1 MVFGF
6 TFLDGHRLDCLPMT
20 FSEHA
25 PAPHLLPIAAVERDT
40 GLSKDTLRVWERRYG
55 FPQPQRDAAGDRV
68 YPPEQVERL
77 NAIRRLLDAGHR
89 PGRVVA
95 LPLAALQA
103 LAEVVPLAAPAALPA
118 VAGAAAAVQSTGRV
132 PGAAGASLVEGYL
145 ALVARHD
152 AHQLRRALAQ
162 DVLRLGL
169 VAFVTQRVAP
179 LNVAVGEA
187 WMQGRFRVF
196 EEHLYTECMTG
207 VLRQAIAGIA
217 PPQGRGAPRVLLT
230 TVPHEPHALGLLMV
244 EALLALEGCH
254 CLSLGTQ
261 TPLGDIVQAAQVH
274 EADVVALSFTA
285 VLAAPAVLSAL
296 RDLRRQLP
304 ARTALWAGGGCP
316 VLYQRPLDGVLALP
330 DIGAMPVEVARWRSL
345 AGTACAGGGGTAPAG

>member
-1 MVFGF
+1 MS
-6 TFLDGHRLDCLPMT
+6 
-20 FSEHA
+20 FSESA
-25 PAPHLLPIAAVERDT
+25 PARPLLPIAAVERDT

-77 NAIRRLLDAGHR
+77 HAIRRLLDAGHR

-95 LPLAALQA
+95 LPLAALRA
-103 LAEVVPLAAPAALPA
+103 LAEVVPLAAARGRAMPVGAALPA
-118 VAGAAAAVQSTGRV
+118 AVPAGPGAAAVQ
-132 PGAAGASLVEGYL
+132 GARNASGACPLPVVDDYL

-169 VAFVTQRVAP
+169 VAFVTQLVAP

-187 WMQGRFRVF
+187 WIQGRFRVF

-261 TPLGDIVQAAQVH
+261 TPLGDIVHAAQVH
-274 EADVVALSFTA
+274 DADVVALSFTA
-285 VLAAPAVLSAL
+285 VQAAPAVLAAL
-296 RDLRRQLP
+296 RDLRLQLP
-304 ARTALWAGGGCP
+304 ARTALWAGGGCAA
-316 VLYQRPLDGVLALP
+316 LYQRPLDGVLALS
-330 DIGAMPVEVARWRSL
+330 DIGALPAEVARWRHL
-345 AGTACAGGGGTAPAG
+345 AGKAGAGKKGGADAG

>member
-1 MVFGF
+1 MS
-6 TFLDGHRLDCLPMT
+6 
-20 FSEHA
+20 FSESA
-25 PAPHLLPIAAVERDT
+25 PAPHLLSIAAVERDT

-77 NAIRRLLDAGHR
+77 HAIRRLLDAGHR

-95 LPLAALQA
+95 LPLETLRA
-103 LAEVVPLAAPAALPA
+103 LAEVVPLSASRSRAAPVLPA
-118 VAGAAAAVQSTGRV
+118 SPAAGPTQ
-132 PGAAGASLVEGYL
+132 PGAEGVHSAGQVSCVSSAAPVEGYL

-187 WMQGRFRVF
+187 WTQGRFQVF

-230 TVPHEPHALGLLMV
+230 TVPHEPHALGLLMA

-254 CLSLGTQ
+254 CLSLGIQ
-261 TPLGDIVQAAQVH
+261 TPLGDIVRAAKAH
-274 EADVVALSFTA
+274 DADVVALSFTA
-285 VLAAPAVLSAL
+285 VMAAPAVLSAL

-304 ARTALWAGGGCP
+304 ARTALWVGGHCP
-316 VLYQRPLDGVLALP
+316 VLYQRPLGGVLALNAVEQLP
-330 DIGAMPVEVARWRSL
+330 AEVARWRSR
-345 AGTACAGGGGTAPAG
+345 AGQGALGAEGASEP

>member
-1 MVFGF
+1 MNSSQHP
-6 TFLDGHRLDCLPMT
+6 LAQPLW
-20 FSEHA
+20 S
-25 PAPHLLPIAAVERDT
+25 IAAVERDT
-40 GLSKDTLRVWERRYG
+40 GLSKDTLRVWEKRYG
-55 FPQPQRDAAGDRV
+55 FPQPERDAAGDRA

-77 NAIRRLLDAGHR
+77 HAIRRLMDAGHR
-89 PGRVVA
+89 PRHVVA
-95 LPLAALQA
+95 LELEALQA
-103 LAEVVPLAAPAALPA
+103 LAQAAPLVAAPSS
-118 VAGAAAAVQSTGRV
+118 AAAAVSRRSSNN
-132 PGAAGASLVEGYL
+132 GALAPSLLPALHDAALVERYL
-145 ALVARHD
+145 ALIACHD

-162 DVLRLGL
+162 DALRLGL
-169 VAFVTQRVAP
+169 VAFVTQLVAP

-187 WMQGRFRVF
+187 WIQGRFRVF

-207 VLRQAIAGIA
+207 VLRPAIASIA

-230 TVPHEPHALGLLMV
+230 TIPNEPHALGLLMV

-274 EADVVALSFTA
+274 DADVVALSFTA
-285 VLAAPAVLSAL
+285 VLAAPAVLAAL

-316 VLYQRPLDGVLALP
+316 ALYQRPLEGVLALS
-330 DIGAMPVEVARWRSL
+330 DIGALPAEVARWRSR
-345 AGTACAGGGGTAPAG
+345 AANQSKNSG